1 MTSDIFLNVL
11 SMNSV
16 PNSPNSRFWQSV
28 STGIKSGSR
37 STFFVVSVMTGE
49 QSSAIDTA
57 LNGDGTNQLYFD
69 KDGNILAVN
78 TTLDGGV
85 EKRTFIKNPLTDE
98 DRKNTIT
105 EGMRTNNSFADSIRM
120 TYIDPNRRY
129 TNDQYYESPQ
139 FTDRDI
145 IMCPS
150 LKWILFNDSGTYK
163 LLYNPIQAKNFKDY
177 CSNDENYTSAI
188 NMARDYCRSLMT
200 NRKNDEDINKRQCFV
215 DPTCNAY
222 YTDNTC
228 INSKAGINMEAI
240 SSFGN
245 KDQNASITD
254 FIGEIKTR
262 CLCDSPA
269 LDYNPGSNKYYDKD
283 DTFLES
289 VDTEENRG
297 NFRKDYTDSMG
308 TNCNVPLTYQLNDCR
323 IIIDA
328 GGNVNIKDSEIG
340 NECINTLD
348 KASCADFEATCPQGQ
363 RLVKNPQSIPD
374 PSEERCCAN
383 FCIDFTCPDGKVLMD
398 NSETAEGNDADT
410 CCRDKPI
417 DAKLCKDFSA
427 CPDGMKLKDKS
438 NSIVGDDVD
447 KCCVNK
453 LCRDFECPEGM
464 KLRTIFGDKPLE
476 GNTSG
481 ECCVPKTCGDF
492 KGTCDSGTQ
501 LVSDPE
507 NVTGSTKDRCCVNKP
522 CPGGGNCS
530 NNGKCN
536 GGTCDCD
543 DGYSGD
549 GCEKVDDTEP
559 GGNWI
564 SDNKVLLGAGGVLLI
579 VFLLILW
586 LTGDKASSTR

>member
-16 PNSPNSRFWQSV
+16 PNSPHSRFWQSV
-28 STGIKSGSR
+28 STGINAGIQ
-37 STFFVVSVMTGE
+37 STFFVVSVMTHE
-49 QSSAIDTA
+49 QSSAINTA
-57 LNGDGTNQLYFD
+57 LDDGGTHQLYFD
-69 KDGNILAVN
+69 RDGNILAVN
-78 TTLDGGV
+78 TTVDGIT
-85 EKRTFIKNPLTDE
+85 ERTFIKNPLTDE
-98 DRKNTIT
+98 GRKNIIT
-105 EGMRTNNSFADSIRM
+105 EGMSLTNNAFADQTRM
-120 TYIDPNRRY
+120 TYIDPTKRFS
-129 TNDQYYESPQ
+129 NDQYYKSTQ

-177 CSNDENYTSAI
+177 FNDADFNDADYTSAL
-188 NMARDYCRSLMT
+188 NKARDYCSSLMT
-200 NRKNDEDINKRQCFV
+200 NLKNDDIDKRLCFV

-228 INSKAGINMEAI
+228 INSKAGINMDAMP
-240 SSFGN
+240 
-245 KDQNASITD
+245 SIGQGLKGD
-254 FIGEIKTR
+254 LRSR
-262 CLCDSPA
+262 CVCDNPA
-269 LDYNPGSNKYYDKD
+269 LDYNPRSDNYYDKET
-283 DTFLES
+283 TFLE
-289 VDTEENRG
+289 TNG
-297 NFRKDYTDSMG
+297 NFRKDYTKAMKAKCDGSI
-308 TNCNVPLTYQLNDCR
+308 TYQINDCR

-328 GGNVNIKDSEIG
+328 GGNVNIEDSDIG
-340 NECINTLD
+340 NECKNTLE
-348 KASCADFEATCPQGQ
+348 KASCAVFDEATCPQGK
-363 RLVKNPQSIPD
+363 RLVKHPGSIHN

-383 FCIDFTCPDGKVLMD
+383 FCSDFTCPDGKVLMD

-438 NSIVGDDVD
+438 DTIVGDDVD

-501 LVSDPE
+501 LVSEPE
-507 NVTGSTKDRCCVNKP
+507 KAGSTKDRCCVNKP

-536 GGTCDCD
+536 GGTCDCN

-549 GCEKVDDTEP
+549 GCEKVDEP

-586 LTGDKASSTR
+586 LTRDKASST

>member
-11 SMNSV
+11 SKLDV
-16 PNSPNSRFWQSV
+16 PNNPNSRFWQSV
-28 STGIKSGSR
+28 STGINSGSQ
-37 STFFVVSVMTGE
+37 STFFVVSVMTDE

-69 KDGNILAVN
+69 KDGNILAVKI
-78 TTLDGGV
+78 TVDGIA
-85 EKRTFIKNPLTDE
+85 EKKTFIKNPLTDE
-98 DRKNTIT
+98 DRENTIT
-105 EGMRTNNSFADSIRM
+105 EGMSLKNTFADSIRM
-120 TYIDPNRRY
+120 TYIDPTNRY
-129 TNDQYYESPQ
+129 SNDQYYKSPQ

-177 CSNDENYTSAI
+177 CNDADFTSAI
-188 NMARDYCRSLMT
+188 NMARDYCKSLMT
-200 NRKNDEDINKRQCFV
+200 NSKNDDDIDKRLCFV

-228 INSKAGINMEAI
+228 INSKAGINMDAI
-240 SSFGN
+240 P
-245 KDQNASITD
+245 SIGQGLKGD
-254 FIGEIKTR
+254 LKSR
-262 CLCDSPA
+262 CVCDNSA
-269 LDYNPGSNKYYDKD
+269 FDYNPRSDNYYDKET
-283 DTFLES
+283 TFLE
-289 VDTEENRG
+289 TNG
-297 NFRKDYTDSMG
+297 KFRNKYTMDAK
-308 TNCNVPLTYQLNDCR
+308 CDVPLPYQLNDCR

-363 RLVKNPQSIPD
+363 RLVKNPQSIPV

-398 NSETAEGNDADT
+398 NSETTEGNDADT

-427 CPDGMKLKDKS
+427 CPDGMKLTDKS
-438 NSIVGDDVD
+438 DTIVGDDVD

-501 LVSDPE
+501 RVSDPE

>member
-16 PNSPNSRFWQSV
+16 PNSRFWQSV
-28 STGIKSGSR
+28 STGINSGSQ
-37 STFFVVSVMTGE
+37 STFFVVSVMTVE

-78 TTLDGGV
+78 TTVDGIA
-85 EKRTFIKNPLTDE
+85 ERTFIKNPLTDE
-98 DRKNTIT
+98 DRKNIIT
-105 EGMRTNNSFADSIRM
+105 EGMSLTNTFADQTRM
-120 TYIDPNRRY
+120 TYIDPTNLY
-129 TNDQYYESPQ
+129 SNDQYYESPQ
-139 FTDRDI
+139 FTNRDI

-150 LKWILFNDSGTYK
+150 LKWILFNDRGTYK

-177 CSNDENYTSAI
+177 CNDADFTSAI
-188 NMARDYCRSLMT
+188 NMARDYCSSLMT
-200 NRKNDEDINKRQCFV
+200 NLKNDEIDKRLCFV

-228 INSKAGINMEAI
+228 INSKAGINMNAI
-240 SSFGN
+240 P
-245 KDQNASITD
+245 SIGQGLIAD
-254 FIGEIKTR
+254 LGSR
-262 CLCDSPA
+262 CVCDNPA
-269 LDYNPGSNKYYDKD
+269 FDYNPRSDNYYDKET
-283 DTFLES
+283 TFLET
-289 VDTEENRG
+289 DG
-297 NFRKDYTDSMG
+297 KFRKKYTKAMNA
-308 TNCNVPLTYQLNDCR
+308 NCDVPITYQLNDCR
-323 IIIDA
+323 IIIEA
-328 GGNVNIKDSEIG
+328 GGNVNIKDSDIG
-340 NECINTLD
+340 NECQNTLD
-348 KASCADFEATCPQGQ
+348 KASCADFDEATCPQGQ

-383 FCIDFTCPDGKVLMD
+383 FCSDFSCPDGKVLID

-438 NSIVGDDVD
+438 DTIVGDDVD

-453 LCRDFECPEGM
+453 LCRDFECPEGT

-501 LVSDPE
+501 LVSEPE

-549 GCEKVDDTEP
+549 GCEKADDTEP

-586 LTGDKASSTR
+586 LTRDKSSSTR

>member
-1 MTSDIFLNVL
+1 MTRDIFLNVL

-28 STGIKSGSR
+28 STGINSGSQ
-37 STFFVVSVMTGE
+37 STFFVVSVMTDE
-49 QSSAIDTA
+49 QSSAINTA
-57 LNGDGTNQLYFD
+57 LDDGGTHQLYFD

-78 TTLDGGV
+78 TTADGIA
-85 EKRTFIKNPLTDE
+85 ERTFIKNPLTDKN
-98 DRKNTIT
+98 RKNIIT
-105 EGMRTNNSFADSIRM
+105 EGMSLTNTFADQTRM
-120 TYIDPNRRY
+120 TYVDPTKRY
-129 TNDQYYESPQ
+129 SNDQYYKSPQ

-145 IMCPS
+145 IMCPT

-177 CSNDENYTSAI
+177 FNDADFDTNDADYTSAL
-188 NMARDYCRSLMT
+188 NKARDYCSSLMT
-200 NRKNDEDINKRQCFV
+200 NSSKNDDIDKRLCFV

-222 YTDNTC
+222 FDEDTC
-228 INSKAGINMEAI
+228 INSKAGINMNAI
-240 SSFGN
+240 PSIG
-245 KDQNASITD
+245 QGLITD
-254 FIGEIKTR
+254 LGSR
-262 CLCDSPA
+262 CVCDNPA
-269 LDYNPGSNKYYDKD
+269 LDYNPTRNNYYNKEN
-283 DTFLES
+283 TFLE
-289 VDTEENRG
+289 TKG
-297 NFRKDYTDSMG
+297 NFRDKYTEAMNA
-308 TNCNVPLTYQLNDCR
+308 NCDVPIIYQINDCR
-323 IIIDA
+323 NIIDA
-328 GGNVNIKDSEIG
+328 GGNVNIEDSEIG
-340 NECINTLD
+340 NECKNTLET
-348 KASCADFEATCPQGQ
+348 ASCVDFDEATCPQGK
-363 RLVKNPQSIPD
+363 RLVKNPGSIHD

-438 NSIVGDDVD
+438 DTIVGDDVD

-464 KLRTIFGDKPLE
+464 KLKTIFGDKPLE

-501 LVSDPE
+501 LVSEPE

-530 NNGKCN
+530 NNGKCS
-536 GGTCDCD
+536 GGKCDCD

-549 GCEKVDDTEP
+549 GCEKTPDTEP

-586 LTGDKASSTR
+586 LTRDKASSTR